1 MGAYVCCDIAVN
13 LRKCFD
19 ETFWMTSRY
28 PNVLSDTCFTV
39 APAQAPFL
47 ATNKSNDQL
56 VWLFLRKLQTG
67 KRVPEDVAVMGF
79 DNLPLADVFE
89 PGLTTIAQPMRE
101 LGEVAAALLLERLA
115 GGSPASRTLM
125 HTLMVRDSA

>member
-13 LRKCFD
+13 LRECFD
-19 ETFWMTSRY
+19 KPLGMTRWY
-28 PNVLSDTCFTV
+28 TNVLSDTSFIV

-67 KRVPEDVAVMGF
+67 
-79 DNLPLADVFE
+79 
-89 PGLTTIAQPMRE
+89 T
-101 LGEVAAALLLERLA
+101 
-115 GGSPASRTLM
+115 
-125 HTLMVRDSA
+125 